1 MLLDRFLKYVKIDT
15 QSAEDIDR
23 VPSTDKQYDLARVL
37 VDELKAL
44 NISDVRLDE
53 EHCYVYATVPS
64 NLPADLPHQAPVIAF
79 IAHIDT
85 SPSVTGANV
94 NPNVIRGYQG
104 GDISLPANESIVIK
118 ESENPE
124 LRLFKNGTIITT
136 DGTTLLGADDKAGV
150 AVIMEAV
157 ERLLSRNDL
166 RHGTIKVV
174 FTPDEEVGN
183 GPTYFDVKG
192 TGAQYAYTLDGE
204 RLGELNIETFNAA
217 SATVT
222 FHGKNTHPGTAKG
235 IMVNSVYA
243 MSDFI
248 LRFPR
253 DSRPETTEGKEGYM
267 HPYVVSGCEEKSEVK
282 VLLRDF
288 ELSGLDK
295 WKRTITGMVDE
306 VRKDYPDVRIDLAI
320 KDSYRNM
327 KEVLDNHP
335 GVTEI
340 ASKAIRMAGIEP
352 LYLPIRGGT
361 DGARLSFMGL
371 PTPNIFMGCNNPHGK
386 LEWVALEAME
396 KAVETVLNIIKLSV
410 DEPESSGK

>member
-15 QSAEDIDR
+15 QSAEDIDK
-23 VPSTDKQYDLARVL
+23 VPSTEKQFDLAHVL
-37 VDELKAL
+37 IDELKAL
-44 NISDVRLDE
+44 KLSDVKLDE

-64 NLPADLPHQAPVIAF
+64 NLPADHPHKVPAIAF
-79 IAHIDT
+79 IAHLDT

-94 NPNVIRGYQG
+94 SPNVLKGYKG
-104 GDISLPANESIVIK
+104 GDIHLPAHESLVIK
-118 ESENPE
+118 EKENPE
-124 LRLFKNGTIITT
+124 LELFRNGTIITT

-150 AVIMEAV
+150 AIIMEAV
-157 ERLLSRNDL
+157 ERLLSRKDSY
-166 RHGTIKVV
+166 HGDIKIV

-183 GPTYFDVKG
+183 GPTHFDVKG
-192 TGAQYAYTLDGE
+192 VGAKYAYTLDGE
-204 RLGELNIETFNAA
+204 RLGELNTETFNAA

-235 IMVNSVYA
+235 IMINSVYA

-253 DSRPETTEGKEGYM
+253 DSRPETTEEREGYM
-267 HPYVVSGCEEKSEVK
+267 HPYVIAGCEEKSEVK

-288 ELSGLDK
+288 ELSGLEK
-295 WKRTITGMVDE
+295 WKKTIAQIVEE
-306 VRKDYPDVRIDLAI
+306 VRKDYPDVRIELAI

-327 KEVLDNHP
+327 KEVLDQHP
-335 GVTEI
+335 QVTEI
-340 ASKAIRMAGIEP
+340 ASEAIKMAGMEP

-396 KAVETVLNIIKLSV
+396 KAVETVLNVIKLWG
-410 DEPESSGK
+410 EKA

>member
-15 QSAEDIDR
+15 ESAEDIDK
-23 VPSTDKQYDLARVL
+23 VPSTEKQFDLARVL
-37 VDELKAL
+37 AEELTAL
-44 NISDVRLDE
+44 KLSDVKLDE

-64 NLPADLPHQAPVIAF
+64 NLPQDHPHRVPSIAF
-79 IAHIDT
+79 IAHLDT

-94 NPNVIRGYQG
+94 KPNVIKGYRG
-104 GDISLPANESIVIK
+104 GDISLPAHQSLVIK
-118 ESENPE
+118 ADDNPE
-124 LRLFKNGTIITT
+124 LELFKNGTIITT

-150 AVIMEAV
+150 AIIMEAV
-157 ERLLSRNDL
+157 ERLVSRKDFH
-166 RHGTIKVV
+166 HGEIKIV

-183 GPTYFDVKG
+183 GTAHIDVKG
-192 TGAQYAYTLDGE
+192 LGAQYAYTLDGE
-204 RLGELNIETFNAA
+204 RLGELNTETFNAA

-235 IMVNSVYA
+235 IMINSVYA

-248 LRFPR
+248 LRFPH
-253 DSRPETTEGKEGYM
+253 DSRPETTEGREGYM
-267 HPYVVSGCEEKSEVK
+267 HPYVINGCEEKSEVK

-288 ELSGLDK
+288 ELSGLEK
-295 WKRTITGMVDE
+295 WKKVIGQMVEE
-306 VRKDYPDVRIDLAI
+306 VRKDYPEVRIELAI

-327 KEVLDNHP
+327 KEVLDQYHE
-335 GVTEI
+335 VTET
-340 ASKAIRMAGIEP
+340 ASKAIKMAGMEP
-352 LYLPIRGGT
+352 LFLPIRGGT

-396 KAVETVLNIIKLSV
+396 KAVETVLNVIKLWG
-410 DEPESSGK
+410 EKA

>member
-15 QSAEDIDR
+15 QSAEEVDK
-23 VPSTDKQYDLARVL
+23 VPSTEKQFDLAKIL
-37 VDELKAL
+37 VEELKAL
-44 NISDVRLDE
+44 KLSDVKLDE

-64 NLPADLPHQAPVIAF
+64 NLPADHPHRVPAIAF
-79 IAHIDT
+79 IAHLDT

-94 NPNVIRGYQG
+94 NPNVLRGYKG
-104 GDISLPANESIVIK
+104 GDIHLPAHESLVIREK
-118 ESENPE
+118 ENPE
-124 LRLFKNGTIITT
+124 LELFRNGTIITT

-150 AVIMEAV
+150 AIIMEAV
-157 ERLLSRNDL
+157 ERLLSNKESY
-166 RHGTIKVV
+166 HGEIKVV

-183 GPTYFDVKG
+183 GTAHFDIKG
-192 TGAQYAYTLDGE
+192 IGAQYAYTLDGE
-204 RLGELNIETFNAA
+204 RLGELNTETFNAA

-235 IMVNSVYA
+235 IMINSVYA

-248 LRFPR
+248 LRFPSE
-253 DSRPETTEGKEGYM
+253 SRPETTEGREGYM
-267 HPYVVSGCEEKSEVK
+267 HPYVITGCEEKSEVK

-288 ELSGLDK
+288 ELSGLEK
-295 WKRTITGMVDE
+295 WKKTIEQIVGE
-306 VRKDYPDVRIDLAI
+306 VRKDYPDIRIELAI

-327 KEVLDNHP
+327 KEVLDQHP
-335 GVTEI
+335 LVTEI
-340 ASKAIRMAGIEP
+340 ASQAIKMAGLEP
-352 LYLPIRGGT
+352 LCLPIRGGT

-396 KAVETVLNIIKLSV
+396 KAVETVLNVIRLWADK
-410 DEPESSGK
+410 K

>member
-15 QSAEDIDR
+15 QSAEEVDK
-23 VPSTDKQYDLARVL
+23 VPSTEKQFDLAKIL
-37 VDELKAL
+37 VEELKAL
-44 NISDVRLDE
+44 KLSDVKLDE

-64 NLPADLPHQAPVIAF
+64 NLPADHPHRVPAIAF
-79 IAHIDT
+79 IAHLDT

-94 NPNVIRGYQG
+94 NPNVLRGYKG
-104 GDISLPANESIVIK
+104 GDIHLPAHESLVIREK
-118 ESENPE
+118 ENPE
-124 LRLFKNGTIITT
+124 LELFRNGTIITT

-150 AVIMEAV
+150 AIIMEAV
-157 ERLLSRNDL
+157 ERLLSSKESY
-166 RHGTIKVV
+166 HGEIKVV

-183 GPTYFDVKG
+183 GTAHFDIKG
-192 TGAQYAYTLDGE
+192 IGAQYAYTLDGE
-204 RLGELNIETFNAA
+204 RLGELNTETFNAA

-235 IMVNSVYA
+235 IMINSVYA

-248 LRFPR
+248 LRFPSE
-253 DSRPETTEGKEGYM
+253 SRPETTEGREGYM
-267 HPYVVSGCEEKSEVK
+267 HPYVITGCEEKSEVK

-288 ELSGLDK
+288 ELSGLEK
-295 WKRTITGMVDE
+295 WKKTIEQIVGE
-306 VRKDYPDVRIDLAI
+306 VRKDYPDIRIELAI

-327 KEVLDNHP
+327 KEVLDQHP
-335 GVTEI
+335 LVTEI
-340 ASKAIRMAGIEP
+340 ASQAIKMAGLEP
-352 LYLPIRGGT
+352 LCLPIRGGT

-396 KAVETVLNIIKLSV
+396 KAVETVLNVIRIWADK
-410 DEPESSGK
+410 K